1 MKYNN
6 DKRVVLTLDAG
17 GTNFVFSAV
26 QAGSDIVEPICLESH
41 ADNLEKCLNTIIT
54 GFQKVKAMLDSEPV
68 AISFAFPGPAD
79 YPNGIIGDLPNL
91 PAFRGGI
98 ALGPMLREIF
108 GLPVFINNDGDLFA
122 YGEAIAGF
130 LPFVNAQL
138 AKAGSPKRYKNLLGV
153 TLGTGFGAGIVRNDE
168 LFIGDN
174 SCAGEIWLL
183 RNKLNP
189 KTNAEE
195 GACIRAVQRV
205 YCAETNT
212 PFEKRPSP
220 KDIYEI
226 GMGNMEGN
234 KAAALKAYAT
244 LGESVGDSLSQAIT
258 LIDGLIVVGGGVAGA
273 HNLFMPSLIDEMNGT
288 YETPAGEKFP
298 RLALKT
304 YNLEDE
310 KELSSFLAG
319 DKKEIKVP
327 MSDKTVVYDP
337 FKRIAVGVSQL
348 GTSKAIS
355 IGAYAFALNAL
366 DKEEMALKAY

>member
-1 MKYNN
+1 
-6 DKRVVLTLDAG
+6 
-17 GTNFVFSAV
+17 
-26 QAGSDIVEPICLESH
+26 
-41 ADNLEKCLNTIIT
+41 
-54 GFQKVKAMLDSEPV
+54 
-68 AISFAFPGPAD
+68 
-79 YPNGIIGDLPNL
+79 
-91 PAFRGGI
+91 
-98 ALGPMLREIF
+98 
-108 GLPVFINNDGDLFA
+108 
-122 YGEAIAGF
+122 
-130 LPFVNAQL
+130 
-138 AKAGSPKRYKNLLGV
+138 
-153 TLGTGFGAGIVRNDE
+153 
-168 LFIGDN
+168 
-174 SCAGEIWLL
+174 
-183 RNKLNP
+183 
-189 KTNAEE
+189 
-195 GACIRAVQRV
+195 VQRV

-273 HNLFMPSLIDEMNGT
+273 HNLFMPSLIGEMNGT

-310 KELSSFLAG
+310 KELSSFLTG